1 MCTHILALR
10 EIDTMPL
17 VHYASSK
24 QKKKEEREERKR
36 KKVRVFSNFVH
47 NV

>member
-24 QKKKEEREERKR
+24 QKKKRKR
-36 KKVRVFSNFVH
+36 EKKEKEKR
-47 NV
+47 